1 MSNRNG
7 RGIAVFVLPITL
19 ALIVLTNIPLLYGY
33 LNQSPGLKF
42 MGIIAGVRDTNFYFM
57 MMMQGDGWSPV
68 LRNYFA
74 TGESNAIYH
83 GFFWFLLGK
92 IGHILRV
99 DGLEVYHGARI
110 AITVLFVPA
119 SYWFVSRFLS
129 SIAERVAALIM
140 LSFGAG
146 AGWLPM
152 LLYGRAGAPS
162 FVPADVGTPEVS
174 SLFTLMT
181 FPHLSAALILIAL
194 CFAFIE
200 ASASEEKMW
209 LAAVGGVCGMAL
221 GFIHAVNLV
230 VIYATLALFVPASLI
245 FLKDKRAVR
254 SAAIFGALSV
264 WPMAYYLF
272 LMFTRPELLPQAP
285 VRSPALVSYGVGF
298 APFIILSL
306 IHLRTLVK
314 RRILPRGDLLLICW
328 AVSNFMLLYS
338 YPLLLQEART
348 VLGLQLP
355 LVILSSR
362 AIFATILPWI
372 EPEWGKSD
380 RPPKRVLA
388 TIAAALIIVFTFPS
402 SFYNIFERVSRLKN
416 YPELF
421 SLRLDEYEALRFLR
435 NTEGEDVVL
444 SGEWIGSYVPR
455 LARKRSWL
463 GQYDLPSRDSRMK
476 LAKEFFSEVMPS
488 SSRYDFL
495 QRNNVGFVYH
505 GRDEREC
512 GGFEPD
518 GAPFLQRIFKNDSSD
533 IYRFESG
540 EALKKE

>member
-1 MSNRNG
+1 M
-7 RGIAVFVLPITL
+7 
-19 ALIVLTNIPLLYGY
+19 
-33 LNQSPGLKF
+33 
-42 MGIIAGVRDTNFYFM
+42 
-57 MMMQGDGWSPV
+57 
-68 LRNYFA
+68 
-74 TGESNAIYH
+74 
-83 GFFWFLLGK
+83 
-92 IGHILRV
+92 
-99 DGLEVYHGARI
+99 
-110 AITVLFVPA
+110 
-119 SYWFVSRFLS
+119 
-129 SIAERVAALIM
+129 
-140 LSFGAG
+140 
-146 AGWLPM
+146 
-152 LLYGRAGAPS
+152 
-162 FVPADVGTPEVS
+162 
-174 SLFTLMT
+174 
-181 FPHLSAALILIAL
+181 
-194 CFAFIE
+194 
-200 ASASEEKMW
+200 
-209 LAAVGGVCGMAL
+209 
-221 GFIHAVNLV
+221 
-230 VIYATLALFVPASLI
+230 
-245 FLKDKRAVR
+245 
-254 SAAIFGALSV
+254 
-264 WPMAYYLF
+264 
-272 LMFTRPELLPQAP
+272 
-285 VRSPALVSYGVGF
+285 RSPALVSYGVGF

-314 RRILPRGDLLLICW
+314 RRILPRGDLFLICW

-435 NTEGEDVVL
+435 NTEEEDVVL

-455 LARKRSWL
+455 LAHKRSWL